1 MLTAEIIIVIETFKV
16 ILDQKKKK
24 KHLYFLRQNYVN

>member
-1 MLTAEIIIVIETFKV
+1 MLAAEIIIVIETFKV

-24 KHLYFLRQNYVN
+24 HFYFLRQNYAN